1 MEKVSFYFNE
11 DKEKF
16 ASVVKR
22 MPGAN
27 LKELIKVIQD
37 SRKSN
42 EAKESEI
49 KKEEEKV
56 EEKSEDLKI

>member
-16 ASVVKR
+16 ASVVKC

-56 EEKSEDLKI
+56 EKKSEDLKI